1 MNGVNRSW
9 PELCSVKTYLLS
21 VSALAALSAAAGP
34 ALAQGADGTAA
45 PDNTRADAITVIAT
59 GSQTLL
65 SNLGQPVTVIT
76 ADEIRS
82 IQGPDI
88 TRVLERIPGL
98 TLTRNGGPGSFT
110 GVRLRGSDAEQV
122 LVLVDGVRVED
133 VSAPSGGFDFGTV
146 TSGGIER
153 IDVLRGSNSVVWG
166 SAAIGGVIAI
176 QSRELHGVEASAEYG
191 ANESWTADAAAGIAS
206 DRAALALNGGYSRTD
221 GVSAAAVGTERD
233 GFRQWRIGGRGRV
246 NLTDSLAIVATARH
260 ADSRIGIDGF
270 APPTF
275 SFGDTP
281 DQQETRQTSGRA
293 GLRYVSQGLTINT
306 GFAIAD
312 TARDYFAN
320 AAAASPSYGYT
331 GRSERADLTGRLALP
346 SGFTLDFGADSE
358 WTRFS
363 STFDVEAKANL
374 TSAHA
379 LLGWSR
385 DGASLAAGLRVDD
398 HSRFGTAW
406 TFGANGSFALMQD
419 LRLRASYGEG
429 FRAPTLFNLLSIY
442 GNAALQPERA
452 RSYDAGLEWGAPY
465 GNLHA
470 AVTVFRRDSRNL
482 IAFVSCA
489 SLNRCADRPFG
500 LYDNIGLARAQGVEA
515 ELGAR
520 PTENLHVQAA
530 YTYLETE
537 NRTSGT
543 ASFGKDLPRR
553 PAHALTLSADWTTP
567 LAGLALGADMR
578 LVSDSFD
585 NAANT
590 IRLDGYALA
599 TLRASFPLTD
609 RVEIY
614 GRVENL
620 TDEVYQTVAG
630 YGTWGRSA
638 FIGIRARY

>member
-1 MNGVNRSW
+1 
-9 PELCSVKTYLLS
+9 
-21 VSALAALSAAAGP
+21 
-34 ALAQGADGTAA
+34 
-45 PDNTRADAITVIAT
+45 
-59 GSQTLL
+59 
-65 SNLGQPVTVIT
+65 
-76 ADEIRS
+76 
-82 IQGPDI
+82 
-88 TRVLERIPGL
+88 
-98 TLTRNGGPGSFT
+98 
-110 GVRLRGSDAEQV
+110 
-122 LVLVDGVRVED
+122 
-133 VSAPSGGFDFGTV
+133 
-146 TSGGIER
+146 
-153 IDVLRGSNSVVWG
+153 
-166 SAAIGGVIAI
+166 
-176 QSRELHGVEASAEYG
+176 
-191 ANESWTADAAAGIAS
+191 
-206 DRAALALNGGYSRTD
+206 
-221 GVSAAAVGTERD
+221 
-233 GFRQWRIGGRGRV
+233 
-246 NLTDSLAIVATARH
+246 
-260 ADSRIGIDGF
+260 
-270 APPTF
+270 
-275 SFGDTP
+275 
-281 DQQETRQTSGRA
+281 
-293 GLRYVSQGLTINT
+293 
-306 GFAIAD
+306 
-312 TARDYFAN
+312 
-320 AAAASPSYGYT
+320 
-331 GRSERADLTGRLALP
+331 
-346 SGFTLDFGADSE
+346 
-358 WTRFS
+358 
-363 STFDVEAKANL
+363 
-374 TSAHA
+374 
-379 LLGWSR
+379 
-385 DGASLAAGLRVDD
+385 
-398 HSRFGTAW
+398 
-406 TFGANGSFALMQD
+406 MQD